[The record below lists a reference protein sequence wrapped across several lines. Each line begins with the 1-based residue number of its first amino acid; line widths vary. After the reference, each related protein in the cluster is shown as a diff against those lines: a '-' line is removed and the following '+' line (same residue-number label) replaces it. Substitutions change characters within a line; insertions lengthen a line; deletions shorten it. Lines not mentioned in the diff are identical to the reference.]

1 MLPLGFLWKIK
12 GKSINPGWS
21 ISSFFKIPFFFLL
34 FFFSPIHVFQR
45 VIIKFKDC
53 NSDRIHYI
61 LKIKGSKENKKNSNR
76 LNTLPVQFL
85 FTKITESLVQT
96 NPNHL
101 LPTFFTTFYKIDIFK
116 NPPSIPVD
124 VNDRKRAKGGLF
136 WKKKK
141 NTAANL
147 ESEAERGRR
156 VGSETVVSRS
166 DKDKCPDPSSSS
178 SPSDCA
184 PPPPSR
190 SSCCKIKT
198 GGRWPVTITRRYTHI
213 YIYTHI

>member
-1 MLPLGFLWKIK
+1 MLPLDFLWKIK

-76 LNTLPVQFL
+76 LNTLPVRSL

-116 NPPSIPVD
+116 NRPSIPVD

-141 NTAANL
+141 
-147 ESEAERGRR
+147 R
-156 VGSETVVSRS
+156 
-166 DKDKCPDPSSSS
+166 K
-178 SPSDCA
+178 
-184 PPPPSR
+184 
-190 SSCCKIKT
+190 
-198 GGRWPVTITRRYTHI
+198 TRRLISSQKRNEGGELAAKRLLAGRIKISVRTLLLLLLLPI
-213 YIYTHI
+213 VPPLPPLVPLVARLKPVAGDPWR